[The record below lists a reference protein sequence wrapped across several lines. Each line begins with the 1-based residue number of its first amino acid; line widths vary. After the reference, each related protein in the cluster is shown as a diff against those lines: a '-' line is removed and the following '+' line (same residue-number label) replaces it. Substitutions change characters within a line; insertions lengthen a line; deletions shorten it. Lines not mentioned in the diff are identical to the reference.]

1 MHKLVI
7 EMILNVEG
15 CNEKERERENKC
27 KVTGYWRG
35 RKERRRT
42 YDFLA

>member
-15 CNEKERERENKC
+15 CNEKEREREREQNA
-27 KVTGYWRG
+27 R
-35 RKERRRT
+35 
-42 YDFLA
+42 